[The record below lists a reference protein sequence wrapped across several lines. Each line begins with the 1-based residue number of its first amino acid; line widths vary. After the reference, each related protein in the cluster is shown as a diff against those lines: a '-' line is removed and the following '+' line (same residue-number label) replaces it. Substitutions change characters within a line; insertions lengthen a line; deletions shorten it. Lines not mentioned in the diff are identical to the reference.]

1 MYKNINTG
9 DIFENYDEAREDM
22 YNTLTTRELAEKFF
36 ELISPEELLSWGL
49 RDSNFWARWE
59 NDICDAEENWFD
71 ENYIEV
77 EEDKE
82 KNK

>member
-36 ELISPEELLSWGL
+36 EIISCEELLSWGL
-49 RDSNFWARWE
+49 KDSNFWEHWDNE
-59 NDICDAEENWFD
+59 IYDAEEKIFD
-71 ENYIEV
+71 ETYVEIEN
-77 EEDKE
+77 E
-82 KNK
+82 